1 MKETQKQ
8 ILLKEIQELE
18 DHLKTLAESV
28 DELDKDKKLK
38 ELNFTLGQKYADLDE
53 YDKAIEHF
61 ENAISFLHRLS
72 MDDAEKAEVYYHLAK
87 SYDRSE
93 QSELAFNTYHQALGF
108 DNDVVNG
115 FIHHQL
121 GNWYFSREEWSD
133 ALVNYTKAIDYHV
146 DTGKLSELGK
156 NYHMIGAV
164 YANQQINKEAL
175 QNFEKSFEWNT
186 QTQNYNELGKS
197 FFNLRIFLKHAMS
210 FNNRQIYYQNL
221 LHESEENEQVGLVAF
236 IYHNL
241 GLWFLEDSKYEDAS
255 KCFEKSILYKNENH
269 ISYELG
275 STYYHAGSCLESLN
289 DSNKAFEYH
298 IFALSKMLNHAQYDE
313 VGMVVYYL
321 QTSIHDVQDNKL
333 KSDALKLIREAES
346 LGMGVE
352 VGDLSEIEKELEEN
366 YEEILTNESFSKT
379 IEEVAEIEEK
389 QGEQPKE
396 SIQSPETNPE
406 ESIQSPETNPE
417 ESIQSPETNPEE
429 SIQSPET
436 NPEESIQSLETNPE
450 ESIQSLE
457 TNPESQEETIVKAQ
471 PDLVADLKP
480 KAKVE
485 TSSTPKVNP
494 NTSFQE
500 ETEYA
505 LLKKRLPDSAE
516 EYGIVSLQRVKKL
529 FGAYKDAWFGK
540 KRKKQIFEETR
551 SEVLQS
557 FEELVHTPG
566 LSHELQS
573 KLTNWKSQ
581 IESLH

>member
-8 ILLKEIQELE
+8 ILKQEIQELE
-18 DHLKTLAESV
+18 DHLRTFAESV
-28 DELDKDKKLK
+28 DEPDKDKKLK

-72 MDDAEKAEVYYHLAK
+72 LDDAEKAEVYYHLAK

-108 DNDVVNG
+108 NNDVVNG

-121 GNWYFSREEWSD
+121 GNWFFSREEWND
-133 ALVNYTKAIDYHV
+133 ALANYTKAIDYHV

-210 FNNRQIYYQNL
+210 FNNRQVYYQNL

-241 GLWFLEDSKYEDAS
+241 GLWFLEDSKYEDAC
-255 KCFEKSILYKNENH
+255 KCFEKSILYKNDNH
-269 ISYELG
+269 IIYELG

-289 DSNKAFEYH
+289 DSKKAFEYH
-298 IFALSKMLNHAQYDE
+298 IFALTKMLNNAEYDE

-321 QTSIHDVQDNKL
+321 QTSIHDIQDNKL
-333 KSDALKLIREAES
+333 KSDAIKLIREAEN

-352 VGDLSEIEKELEEN
+352 VGDLTEIEKELEEN
-366 YEEILTNESFSKT
+366 HEEILTNEIFTKT

-389 QGEQPKE
+389 QEDAVKE
-396 SIQSPETNPE
+396 SEIIQETSPEE
-406 ESIQSPETNPE
+406 VAEAQ
-417 ESIQSPETNPEE
+417 
-429 SIQSPET
+429 
-436 NPEESIQSLETNPE
+436 
-450 ESIQSLE
+450 E
-457 TNPESQEETIVKAQ
+457 TNPESQEEAVIKAQ
-471 PDLVADLKP
+471 TDVVADLQP

-485 TSSTPKVNP
+485 TTKKPNVNP
-494 NTSFQE
+494 DTSFQE
-500 ETEYA
+500 ETEYDV
-505 LLKKRLPDSAE
+505 LKKRLPDSAE
-516 EYGIVSLQRVKKL
+516 EYALVSLQRVKKL

-551 SEVLQS
+551 SEVLES

-581 IESLH
+581 IENLH

>member
-18 DHLKTLAESV
+18 DHLKAHAESV

-72 MDDAEKAEVYYHLAK
+72 LDDTEKAEVYYHLAK

-108 DNDVVNG
+108 NNDVMNG

-121 GNWYFSREEWSD
+121 GNWYFSREEWND
-133 ALVNYTKAIDYHV
+133 ALANYTKAIDYHV

-186 QTQNYNELGKS
+186 QTQNYKELGKS

-221 LHESEENEQVGLVAF
+221 LHESEENEQIGLVAF

-241 GLWFLEDSKYEDAS
+241 GLWFLEDSKYEDAY
-255 KCFEKSILYKNENH
+255 KCFEKSIAFKNDNH
-269 ISYELG
+269 IFYELG
-275 STYYHAGSCLESLN
+275 SSYYHAGSCLESLN
-289 DSNKAFEYH
+289 DSKKAFEYH
-298 IFALSKMLNHAQYDE
+298 IFALANMLNHAQYDE

-321 QTSIHDVQDNKL
+321 QTSIHEVQDNKL
-333 KSDALKLIREAES
+333 KSDAIKLIREAES

-366 YEEILTNESFSKT
+366 YEEIITNESFSKT

-389 QGEQPKE
+389 QEEVVVKTEEKQEEELVEIEEKLKE
-396 SIQSPETNPE
+396 AIEVLETESE
-406 ESIQSPETNPE
+406 ESIQNLETESE
-417 ESIQSPETNPEE
+417 ESVQNLETKSEE
-429 SIQSPET
+429 QV
-436 NPEESIQSLETNPE
+436 QSLETSSE
-450 ESIQSLE
+450 ESVQKTEI
-457 TNPESQEETIVKAQ
+457 TPEPQEEPVIKAQ

-485 TSSTPKVNP
+485 TALTPNVNP
-494 NTSFQE
+494 DPSFQE
-500 ETEYA
+500 ETEYD

-516 EYGIVSLQRVKKL
+516 EYGIVSLQKVKKL

-540 KRKKQIFEETR
+540 KRKK
-551 SEVLQS
+551 
-557 FEELVHTPG
+557 
-566 LSHELQS
+566 
-573 KLTNWKSQ
+573 TNF
-581 IESLH
+581 